1 MKLATIL
8 LSLAMLSAWSVTAA
22 PTAPEAADAA
32 FAEIQAIL
40 AAKPPPELKSGS
52 ARFHW
57 STQQRSRLNDLCEK
71 FMADFPT
78 DPRRWEA
85 AIHMFNRVRPFV
97 KATDDAKLDQQRP
110 GTIVQGAVV
119 YDLAEQARWRERLAD
134 LDAQCLAATDMTSEV
149 RKQYLLGRLIRFAT
163 ELGRRVTEGQP
174 IDLAAYK
181 VEVDRAIAT
190 YPEERQTAEGFNRYV
205 NLVRRQ
211 GASPEAIFA
220 VLQEYLDS
228 PSEGVRTI
236 AETGLTLRKAQEH
249 PLEWKFTAADGR
261 EVDLVK
267 LRGKVVLVDF
277 WATWC
282 KPCVAEIPHIVEV
295 YQKYHAQG
303 FEVVG
308 ISLEQAGLRPGAPE
322 AENARKLAASRQ
334 KLLDFTTAR
343 GMPWPQFFDG
353 TGWKNPYTTEYGIR
367 GIPRMFLL
375 DQTGRVVTMD
385 ARGKKLEAE
394 VRRLLKL

>member
-1 MKLATIL
+1 MKLLRL
-8 LSLAMLSAWSVTAA
+8 LFSLASLTALSAQ
-22 PTAPEAADAA
+22 TAPNPADAA
-32 FAEIQAIL
+32 FAEIQTIL
-40 AAKPPPELKSGS
+40 AAKTPVELKSGS

-57 STQQRSRLNDLCEK
+57 STEQRIRLNDLCEK
-71 FMADFPT
+71 FMAEYPA

-85 AIHMFNRVRPFV
+85 ALLMFSRVRPFV
-97 KATDDAKLDQQRP
+97 KATDDAKLDLQRP
-110 GTIVQGAVV
+110 GTVVQGAVE
-119 YDLAEQARWRERLAD
+119 YDKAAQENWRERLAD
-134 LDAQCLAATDMTSEV
+134 LDAKCLAATDMTPEV
-149 RKQYLLGRLIRFAT
+149 RKKYLLSRLIRFST
-163 ELGRRVTEGQP
+163 ELGRQVTLGQP
-174 IDLAAYK
+174 VDLAAYK

-190 YPEERQTAEGFNRYV
+190 YPGEQQTADGFNRYV

-236 AETGLTLRKAQEH
+236 AETGLTLRKAQEQ
-249 PLEWKFTAADGR
+249 PLDWKFTAADDR
-261 EVDLVK
+261 EVDLAK
-267 LRGKVVLVDF
+267 LRGKVVLIDF

-308 ISLEQAGLRPGAPE
+308 ISLEQAGLRPGASE
-322 AENARKLAASRQ
+322 EENAGKLAASRR
-334 KLLDFTTAR
+334 KLLDFVAGR
-343 GMPWPQFFDG
+343 GMPWPQYFDG
-353 TGWKNPYTTEYGIR
+353 TGWKNPYTTQYGIR

-375 DQTGRVVTMD
+375 DQAGRVVTMD

-394 VRRLLKL
+394 VRRLLKR

>member
-1 MKLATIL
+1 MKSCSAFIL
-8 LSLAMLSAWSVTAA
+8 LFLGCALACAAASADTDFQTVKDEAIAKAPASLTTA
-22 PTAPEAADAA
+22 
-32 FAEIQAIL
+32 
-40 AAKPPPELKSGS
+40 S
-52 ARFHW
+52 ARYRWMLAHR
-57 STQQRSRLNDLCEK
+57 TRLNDLGEQ
-71 FMADFPT
+71 FIAEHGA
-78 DPRRWEA
+78 DPRRWEVA
-85 AIHMFNRVRPFV
+85 LIMFSQPRVFV
-97 KATDDAKLDQQRP
+97 RSIDDAKLDQQRP
-110 GTIVQGAVV
+110 GTIVKGAIE
-119 YDLAEQARWRERLAD
+119 YDLAAQARWRERLAD
-134 LDAQCLAATDMTSEV
+134 LDAQCLAATDMTPEV

-236 AETGLTLRKAQEH
+236 AETGLTLRKAQEQA
-249 PLEWKFTAADGR
+249 LEWKFTAADGR

-295 YQKYHAQG
+295 YQKYHDQG

-322 AENARKLAASRQ
+322 AENTRKLAASRQ
-334 KLLDFTTAR
+334 KLLDFVAAR
-343 GMPWPQFFDG
+343 GMPWPQYFDG